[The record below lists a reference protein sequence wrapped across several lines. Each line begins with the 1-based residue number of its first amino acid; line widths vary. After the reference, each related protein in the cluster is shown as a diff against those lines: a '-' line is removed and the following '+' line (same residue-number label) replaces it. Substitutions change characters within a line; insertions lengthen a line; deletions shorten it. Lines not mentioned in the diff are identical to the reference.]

1 MDVQKDNRKKLR
13 AYLAMGGLILLTVTI
28 LAGFIKEL
36 RSNNL
41 LYAVAAIVCLALMSV
56 ERAFPEENGL
66 LLSWLMYALSA
77 MLYILGIALA
87 MRSPEELSV
96 SFIAFTCVVPL
107 LFTMPPILNILNVAF
122 FDTIFIVL
130 CRMLESNR
138 PMVVDIVDCVFF
150 GVVSCII
157 STFMA
162 TSLYQNFV
170 SSSKLREMANQDV
183 LTGMQSRNS
192 YEEGRPEWARRCT
205 LSLSCVY
212 VDVNGLHEL
221 NNTQGH
227 EKGDQML
234 RTVAREMRAK
244 FGEQNCYRIGGDE
257 FVAFVLDKQ
266 YAAVRA
272 SVEEL
277 NHAVQQ
283 QGYSVA
289 VGVATQSAG
298 GIDVD
303 KLVKTAEMRM
313 YTAKEEYYRTMGNA
327 VR

>member
-1 MDVQKDNRKKLR
+1 M
-13 AYLAMGGLILLTVTI
+13 
-28 LAGFIKEL
+28 
-36 RSNNL
+36 
-41 LYAVAAIVCLALMSV
+41 
-56 ERAFPEENGL
+56 
-66 LLSWLMYALSA
+66 
-77 MLYILGIALA
+77 
-87 MRSPEELSV
+87 
-96 SFIAFTCVVPL
+96 
-107 LFTMPPILNILNVAF
+107 
-122 FDTIFIVL
+122 
-130 CRMLESNR
+130 
-138 PMVVDIVDCVFF
+138 
-150 GVVSCII
+150 
-157 STFMA
+157 
-162 TSLYQNFV
+162 
-170 SSSKLREMANQDV
+170 
-183 LTGMQSRNS
+183 
-192 YEEGRPEWARRCT
+192 
-205 LSLSCVY
+205 
-212 VDVNGLHEL
+212 DVNGLHEL

-283 QGYSVA
+283 QGYSIA

-327 VR
+327 VRRKEEK